1 MDLRLW
7 LVSYVAYLL
16 AVFFPQSSVFRL
28 LMPLAPGLGALA
40 LPRSRVYR
48 ILLVLVFIELQV
60 GWTYIGW
67 WVDGADW
74 TPP

>member
-1 MDLRLW
+1 
-7 LVSYVAYLL
+7 
-16 AVFFPQSSVFRL
+16 
-28 LMPLAPGLGALA
+28 MPLAPGLGALA

-48 ILLVLVFIELQV
+48 ILLVLVFIALQV

>member
-1 MDLRLW
+1 MGREG
-7 LVSYVAYLL
+7 VVAG
-16 AVFFPQSSVFRL
+16 S
-28 LMPLAPGLGALA
+28 GGALA

-48 ILLVLVFIELQV
+48 ILLVLVFIALQV

>member
-1 MDLRLW
+1 M
-7 LVSYVAYLL
+7 
-16 AVFFPQSSVFRL
+16 FFPQSSVFRL

-48 ILLVLVFIELQV
+48 ILLALVFIALQV